1 MNEAL
6 KDDYLSLVDKLQES
20 NRLGGVM
27 GILHWDQE
35 VIMPTGAAESRAQ
48 QLGALAGVLHEK
60 TTHPEMGKLLD
71 RLPRDNENGF
81 TNFEW
86 CNIVEA
92 RREFDMATKIPKSLV
107 TELAELSSRAH
118 QVWVQA
124 RAENNFSDFAPVL
137 KHLVDLKI

>member
-48 QLGALAGVLHEK
+48 QLGAMAGVLHEK

-81 TNFEW
+81 TTFEW

-107 TELAELSSRAH
+107 T
-118 QVWVQA
+118 
-124 RAENNFSDFAPVL
+124 
-137 KHLVDLKI
+137 